1 MITKTLSALTLDSR
15 TQNEIESDIQLD
27 SRKAQELAKDIEAS
41 IEGYADWKR

>member
-1 MITKTLSALTLDSR
+1 MITKTLSALTMDSR
-15 TQNEIESDIQLD
+15 TQKEIESDIILD

>member
-1 MITKTLSALTLDSR
+1 MLSKTLSALTLDSR
-15 TQNEIESDIQLD
+15 TQIEIESDINFD